1 MNWVEGDPPS
11 SDHLIQATRPNG
23 PPVRPV
29 VGEAGDLVAYSGEKG
44 AIFLLTLD
52 GLFVQTLGGDER
64 TLPNWRMTER
74 RRGMIIEGVTFGAE
88 HFHPTITQ
96 LGGGEIDMVVGHE
109 HSSIVRLEGFETVR
123 RLDLG
128 DLAVDEGSLRGLPET
143 LVERARE
150 QGRDT
155 LDVTIRERAPEVD
168 GRLHDWPPETSWADI
183 AGQAKAAVTVAGD
196 RLYVAFRTGDPKALT
211 NGGKDYRYDFKT
223 GGAIDLMLGTD
234 PGADR
239 NRREPARG
247 DLRLLVAQVGDR
259 TRAVLFRAVAPDAPK
274 GRDVLY
280 QSPIGRVHFDEV
292 ADISGSVVLA
302 GHDGDF
308 EFSVPLGV
316 LGLRPEKGA
325 EILGDLGILR
335 GDGAQTTRRIY
346 WNNLDTGL
354 VSDLPSEAR
363 LRPTNWGVW
372 RFR

>member
-1 MNWVEGDPPS
+1 M
-11 SDHLIQATRPNG
+11 A
-23 PPVRPV
+23 
-29 VGEAGDLVAYSGEKG
+29 
-44 AIFLLTLD
+44 
-52 GLFVQTLGGDER
+52 
-64 TLPNWRMTER
+64 
-74 RRGMIIEGVTFGAE
+74 IEGVTFAAE

-96 LGGGEIDMVVGHE
+96 VDGGEVYMVVGHE

-128 DLAVDEGSLRGLPET
+128 QLAIDEGSRQGLPER
-143 LVERARE
+143 LVQRARQ

-168 GRLHDWPPETSWADI
+168 GRLDDWPPETAWADLG
-183 AGQAKAAVTVAGD
+183 GQAKAAVAVAGD
-196 RLYVAFRTGDPKALT
+196 RIYAAFRTGDSSLLS
-211 NGGKDYRYDFKT
+211 NGGKDYRYLFKT
-223 GGAIDLMLGTD
+223 GGALDLMVGAD

-239 NRREPARG
+239 HRREPVRG
-247 DLRLLVAQVGDR
+247 DLRLLVAQVGGR

-274 GRDVLY
+274 GRDLLY

-292 ADISGSVVLA
+292 ADISGSVALA

-316 LGLRPEKGA
+316 LGLRPEKGV

-363 LRPTNWGVW
+363 LRPRNWGVW
-372 RFR
+372 RFQ